1 MNQEKQ
7 KADKIISNIAE
18 VGLEKNVIHNNPY
31 EKRLPYESIRWVNG
45 GWLVKT
51 WKQVPSLPN
60 VPPLPIDE

>member
-7 KADKIISNIAE
+7 KADEIILT
-18 VGLEKNVIHNNPY
+18 VGLEKDVIHNPY
-31 EKRLPYESIRWVNG
+31 EKRLPYESIKWVNG
-45 GWLVKT
+45 GWVVKM